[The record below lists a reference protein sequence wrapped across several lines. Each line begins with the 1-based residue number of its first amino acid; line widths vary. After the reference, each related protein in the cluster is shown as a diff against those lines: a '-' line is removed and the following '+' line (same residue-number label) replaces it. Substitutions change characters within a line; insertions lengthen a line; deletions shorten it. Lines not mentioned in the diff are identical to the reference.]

1 VHSHHYIVGAVAI
14 ALLIWGPLDHDDPWG
29 MVVRAGYLIL
39 VPLVLWFVLKWVWK
53 QWRPDEAA
61 EDRLQRT
68 LFGVTSGVFL
78 AGIIACLEDGYQ
90 KGRGDGG
97 DTDAI
102 LLLLIFGVLFFYL
115 SVTKIQNER
124 D

>member
-1 VHSHHYIVGAVAI
+1 MHSRHYIVGAVAV

-29 MVVRAGYLIL
+29 MVVRTGYLIL
-39 VPLVLWFVLKWVWK
+39 APLVLWFVLKWVWK
-53 QWRPDEAA
+53 QWRPDDAA

-68 LFGVTSGVFL
+68 LFGVTSGVML
-78 AGIIACLEDGYQ
+78 AWIITRLEDGYQ
-90 KGRGDGG
+90 RGRDA

-102 LLLLIFGVLFFYL
+102 VLQMIFGGLFFFL
-115 SVTKIQNER
+115 SVTKTQNKP